1 MENEIEVYTAQAD
14 DVLAQAE
21 SVEVVDQASYE
32 VAGAFVKSIK
42 PLEKD
47 ILAWFKPL
55 KGKAKEAHQALCD
68 KETEALKPV
77 RAAIKIFNAKMIKYR
92 TDVEREQKEK
102 EEALRQESIRQ
113 QEEEKL
119 KKAEELAEQGK
130 EDEAEK
136 VLEQEIVEP
145 VFKTPELPKPKG
157 ISYRDNWKWRLL
169 NLKEVPAEYL
179 LMITND
185 AKIAAEVKANKD
197 KINIPGVEVYN
208 DRIQVVG

>member
-1 MENEIEVYTAQAD
+1 MENEIEVYQDQAV
-14 DVLAQAE
+14 DVLKQAE
-21 SVEVVDQASYE
+21 AIKVVDKDSYD

-42 PLEKD
+42 PLEKG

-55 KGKAKEAHQALCD
+55 KQKARGVWQALCD
-68 KETEALKPV
+68 KETAALEPV
-77 RAAIKIFNAKMIKYR
+77 RAAIKLFNQKMIKWR
-92 TDVEREQKEK
+92 TEEERKQKEK

-130 EDEAEK
+130 QDEAEK
-136 VLEQEIVEP
+136 VLEQPLVEP
-145 VFKTPELPKPKG
+145 VFKSTEIAKPKG

-185 AKIAAEVKANKD
+185 AKITTEVKTNKD
-197 KINIPGVEVYN
+197 KTDIPGIEVYN
-208 DRIQVVG
+208 ARTQVVG